1 VYGLSTVLQI
11 LVLIEIFLAFFISI
25 ASDGLVKNY
34 HFRKDTQRGILGCLM
49 LAISL
54 TIWCLN

>member
-1 VYGLSTVLQI
+1 MLQFFI
-11 LVLIEIFLAFFISI
+11 ILIELGIAAFISLFI
-25 ASDGLVKNY
+25 DALVKNY

-54 TIWCLN
+54 TIWFGA